1 MVMNRLDGL
10 EVLVPTDTGVL
21 EAWLEGHH
29 ATASGVWLML
39 AKKGSGVTS
48 MTSEEVIDV
57 ALCFGWIDGQRRAY
71 DAVHFLQKITPRRP
85 RSLWSLVN
93 VRKVDALT
101 AAGRMRE
108 PGLAEVRAAQ
118 EDGRWAAAYPSQ
130 KEATV
135 PPDLEAAL
143 AASPEARDFYD
154 SLGKTDRYLVILR
167 LVTARTAEN
176 RAERLTRM
184 VAKLAAGQKIS

>member
-1 MVMNRLDGL
+1 MNRLDGL